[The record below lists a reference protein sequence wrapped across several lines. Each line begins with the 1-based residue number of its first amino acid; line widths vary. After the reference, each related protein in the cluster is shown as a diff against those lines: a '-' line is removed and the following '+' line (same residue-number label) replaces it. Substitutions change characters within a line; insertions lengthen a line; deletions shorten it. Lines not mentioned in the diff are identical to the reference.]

1 MWVFCLL
8 KSAFTLKSVMENKK
22 SFIAYVDWGETFDA
36 LPDEKA
42 GQLVK
47 HLFAY
52 VNDKNPVTDDILIN
66 AVFTNI
72 KLQLKRDLTKWKN
85 ISTQR
90 AEIGKIGGIKS
101 GEKRSKRSK
110 CLKNE
115 ANASKRKQNEHDTVN
130 DTVNVKEEYLKKA
143 NKSPDFIDDIL
154 DCFIQ
159 EHGSYEVMSRG
170 KERTAISTILKKYK
184 EKYPAATSEET
195 LIGLRAY
202 FKQCINISD
211 IWLMNN
217 MSPSIIVSK
226 FNEINK
232 ILRNGTNKKSSG
244 ASEEAVARIIAEK
257 FGSDSDKRR

>member
-1 MWVFCLL
+1 
-8 KSAFTLKSVMENKK
+8 MENKK
-22 SFIAYVDWGETFDA
+22 SFIAYVDWGDTFDA
-36 LPDEKA
+36 LPDDKA

-72 KLQLKRDLTKWKN
+72 KLQLKRDLKKWEN

-90 AEIGKIGGIKS
+90 TEIGRLGGIKS

-115 ANASKRKQNEHDTVN
+115 ANASKRKQNEHVTVTVTDN
-130 DTVNVKEEYLKKA
+130 VNVKEEYKEA
-143 NKSPDFIDDIL
+143 NKSPDFIDQIL

-159 EHGSYEVMSRG
+159 EHGSYEVMNKG
-170 KERTAISTILKKYK
+170 KERAAIGKILAKYK
-184 EKYPAATSEET
+184 QKYPAASSEET
-195 LIGLRAY
+195 LHGLREY
-202 FKQCINISD
+202 FRLCVNIPD

-217 MSPSIIVSK
+217 MSPSIMVSK

-232 ILRNGTNKKSSG
+232 ILRNGTNKKTG
-244 ASEEAVARIIAEK
+244 GVTNEQLAELLAEK
-257 FGSDSDKRR
+257 YGSDSGR